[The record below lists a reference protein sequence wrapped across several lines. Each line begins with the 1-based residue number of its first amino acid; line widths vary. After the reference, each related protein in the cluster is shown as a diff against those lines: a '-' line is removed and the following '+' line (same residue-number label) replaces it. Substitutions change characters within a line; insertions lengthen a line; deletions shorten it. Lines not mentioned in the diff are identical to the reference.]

1 MTLTE
6 PVWLAKTLESLR
18 FLHLTA
24 FARSAQLIKPER
36 IQQYSSGD
44 ADLFG
49 PEEITAILEDKE
61 ESQQRK
67 ELVEKVKSE
76 KTLIKKG
83 FSTGGSP
90 SKEPLRFGVQSNL
103 PHDHE
108 QQGGET
114 FSYQSRSLKQPRSLS
129 QVLQF
134 IENKRKHME
143 RQLSSA
149 KRDQVLIDD
158 ARENT

>member
-1 MTLTE
+1 ME
-6 PVWLAKTLESLR
+6 FNYVM
-18 FLHLTA
+18 
-24 FARSAQLIKPER
+24 
-36 IQQYSSGD
+36 
-44 ADLFG
+44 
-49 PEEITAILEDKE
+49 
-61 ESQQRK
+61 
-67 ELVEKVKSE
+67 
-76 KTLIKKG
+76 
-83 FSTGGSP
+83 GGSP
-90 SKEPLRFGVQSNL
+90 SKEPLGFGVQSNL

-158 ARENT
+158 ARENK